1 MGDRPRVEWWS
12 QQKKPNIVV
21 IWGDDIGRSNLS
33 TYTEAMMGYHTPNIG
48 RIAREGVKFTEL
60 STCERNLAYGD
71 LPTIILAH

>member
-1 MGDRPRVEWWS
+1 VGDRPRVEWWS

-48 RIAREGVKFTEL
+48 RIAREGL
-60 STCERNLAYGD
+60 SLSVFA
-71 LPTIILAH
+71 